1 MMKFFAKE
9 NGMHIDLDYGELSIS
24 GNEDYGYRPFQLMV
38 ASIVGCSGSVFSKII
53 KKQRTE
59 IEDMSID
66 ADVERNPKEA
76 NRIERITLRYYI
88 KGYNLNKDKLN
99 RNLELS
105 RKNCSMIR
113 SVESSI
119 TIEEKLEIINLSR

>member
-1 MMKFFAKE
+1 MEFYLKDNATHVNFEF
-9 NGMHIDLDYGELSIS
+9 GELAIS
-24 GNEDYGYRPFQLMV
+24 GNEDYGFRPFQLMV
-38 ASIVGCSGSVFSKII
+38 ASIAGCSGSVFSKIL

-59 IEDMSID
+59 IEDLTIN
-66 ADVERNPKEA
+66 AEVERNPKEA
-76 NRIERITLRYYI
+76 NRIEHISLHYCI
-88 KGYNLNKDKLN
+88 KGYNLNEDKLY

-119 TIEEKLEIINLSR
+119 NIEETLEIIELKH

>member
-1 MMKFFAKE
+1 MR
-9 NGMHIDLDYGELSIS
+9 IDLDYGELSIS

-38 ASIVGCSGSVFSKII
+38 ASIVGCSGSVFRKIL
-53 KKQRTE
+53 KKQRLE
-59 IEDMSID
+59 IEDLTIT
-66 ADVERNPKEA
+66 ADVERNPQEA
-76 NRIERITLRYYI
+76 NRIERITLHYMI
-88 KGYNLNKDKLN
+88 KGYNLNVDKLQ

-119 TIEEKLEIINLSR
+119 TIEEKLETINLSR

>member
-1 MMKFFAKE
+1 MKFNLKE
-9 NGMHIDLDYGELSIS
+9 NSTNVDFDYGELSIS
-24 GNEDYGYRPFQLMV
+24 GNEDFGYRPFQLMV
-38 ASIVGCSGSVFSKII
+38 ASIVGCSASVFSKIL

-59 IEDMSID
+59 IADLTIT

-76 NRIERITLRYYI
+76 NRIDSISLHYCI

-105 RKNCSMIR
+105 RENCSMIR

-119 TIEEKLEIINLSR
+119 KIEESLEVIDLKS